1 VGLAGYGVVGQALVA
16 RLARDQRFEIGPI
29 LVRDTSKCRTVP
41 PPQPPTDD
49 TATFLAAR
57 RDIIVDILSCE
68 ETGARI
74 ALELLPRGVEV
85 VSASKRLI
93 SGRYGALCNAA
104 EAGSARLLY
113 SAAVGGSAA
122 ILETVDRA
130 RERAPIASVTAVL
143 NGTVNFILSR
153 LARGHSFGAALA
165 EAQKAGFAEED
176 CEADVSGA
184 DAAAK
189 LRLIATHAF
198 GISPEHLHVSTRRLD
213 EEAIGQFGTSRWVQ
227 VARLRRSGNR
237 VHASVD
243 LVPAAE
249 VPELDIPGNEWNCAR
264 VDTTDGLSFTA
275 CGRGA
280 GGAATAEAIVADLY
294 DLVASRAED
303 RLPAVRAR
311 TAGPEALHAAL
322 CA

>member
-1 VGLAGYGVVGQALVA
+1 LP
-16 RLARDQRFEIGPI
+16 PI
-29 LVRDTSKCRTVP
+29 NDA
-41 PPQPPTDD
+41 
-49 TATFLAAR
+49 ATFLKAD
-57 RDIIVDILSCE
+57 RDIVVDVLSCE

-74 ALELLPRGVEV
+74 ALSLLPRGVEI

-93 SGRYGALCNAA
+93 SGRYGALSDAA

-130 RERAPIASVTAVL
+130 RACAPIAGVTAVL

-153 LARGHSFGAALA
+153 LAKGHSFGAALA
-165 EAQKAGFAEED
+165 EARKAGFAEED

-198 GISPEHLHVSTRRLD
+198 GVSPEHLGISTQPLD
-213 EEAIGQFGTSRWVQ
+213 GAAIARIGTSRWVQ
-227 VARLRRSGNR
+227 VARLSRSEKR
-237 VHASVD
+237 IHASVQ
-243 LVPAAE
+243 LLPAGE
-249 VPELDIPGNEWNCAR
+249 VPELDIPGDEWNCAR
-264 VDTTDGLSFTA
+264 VETVDGLSFTA

-294 DLVASRAED
+294 DLVAAKNEYRRPERKPRAAE
-303 RLPAVRAR
+303 
-311 TAGPEALHAAL
+311 PEKLQTAL